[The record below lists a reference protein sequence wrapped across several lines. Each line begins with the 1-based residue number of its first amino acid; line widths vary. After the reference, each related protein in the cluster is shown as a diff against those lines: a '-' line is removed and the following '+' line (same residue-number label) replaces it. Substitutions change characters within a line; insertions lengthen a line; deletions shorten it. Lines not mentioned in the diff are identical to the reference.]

1 MGTEWEDNLPKVT
14 NLLSGRT
21 VIQAISILLLRPC
34 IQVLCYTGIIHTI
47 FKSYTWIS
55 FFNFQFIIIRGYFL
69 R

>member
-47 FKSYTWIS
+47 LKAILGFHFLI
-55 FFNFQFIIIRGYFL
+55 FNL
-69 R
+69 LL